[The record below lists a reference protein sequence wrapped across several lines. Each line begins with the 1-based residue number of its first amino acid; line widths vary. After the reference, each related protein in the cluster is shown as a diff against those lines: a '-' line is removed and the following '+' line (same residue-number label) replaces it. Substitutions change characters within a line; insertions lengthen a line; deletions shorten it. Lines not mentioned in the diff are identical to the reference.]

1 MLLFHTRTFS
11 NTIESITFAF
21 SAFIA
26 LRAMAP
32 QVPPKTHRL
41 LSLSSS
47 SSLSALR

>member
-11 NTIESITFAF
+11 NTAESIIFAF

-32 QVPPKTHRL
+32 QVPAQTRS
-41 LSLSSS
+41 SLSSS
-47 SSLSALR
+47 G